1 MAVNSPAVRQLAL
14 QMWLRDANTFD
25 NFVSGDNQ
33 QLVSLL
39 RETGSEDRFILMWGG
54 DGVGKTH
61 LLQALCHQSAARGEA
76 SAYLPLTERDQLAPE
91 MLEGLESLSL
101 VTIDDINAI
110 AGDAAWER
118 ALFNLYNAVREAPGC
133 RLVLS
138 ANVPFASLDMRL
150 PDLKSR
156 LGWGLIFQVQPLSDE
171 QKIAALMQRAQ
182 RRGFDLSEEIGRY
195 LLRHCRRDMAG
206 LFELLEQLDHASLAV
221 QRRLTIPFVKQVI
234 DSGKVGR

>member
-1 MAVNSPAVRQLAL
+1 MAVNTPAVRQLAL
-14 QMWLRDANTFD
+14 QMWLRDSNTFE

-39 RETGSEDRFILMWGG
+39 RETGNDARFVLMWGG
-54 DGVGKTH
+54 NGVGKTH
-61 LLQALCHQSAARGEA
+61 LLQALCHQAAARGEA

-101 VTIDDINAI
+101 VAIDDVDAV

-118 ALFNLYNAVREAPGC
+118 ALFNLYNAVREVPNC
-133 RLVLS
+133 RLVIS
-138 ANVPFASLDMRL
+138 ANVPFSNLGIGL

-156 LGWGLIFQVQPLSDE
+156 LGWGLIFQVQLLSDE

-182 RRGFDLSEEIGRY
+182 RRGFELSEEIGRY

-206 LFELLEQLDHASLAV
+206 LFEVLEQLDHASLAV
-221 QRRLTIPFVKQVI
+221 QRKLTIPFVKQVI
-234 DSGKVGR
+234 DNGKVSG

>member
-1 MAVNSPAVRQLAL
+1 MAVNSPAARQLAL
-14 QMWLRDANTFD
+14 QMWLRNGNTFD
-25 NFVSGDNQ
+25 HYVCGDNQ

-39 RETGSEDRFILMWGG
+39 QETVNDARFVLMWGG
-54 DGVGKTH
+54 EGVGKTH
-61 LLQALCHQSAARGEA
+61 LLQALCHQSMARGEA
-76 SAYLPLTERDQLAPE
+76 SVYLPLTERDQLAPE

-101 VTIDDINAI
+101 VAIDDVDAI

-118 ALFNLYNAVREAPGC
+118 ALFNLYNAVRETPNS

-138 ANVPFASLDMRL
+138 ANVPFASLDIKL

-156 LGWGLIFQVQPLSDE
+156 LGWGLVFQVQALSDE

-182 RRGFDLSEEIGRY
+182 LRGFDFPEEIGRY

-206 LFELLEQLDHASLAV
+206 LFEVLEQLDHASLAV
-221 QRRLTIPFVKQVI
+221 QRKLTIPFVKQVI
-234 DSGKVGR
+234 DSGKVVK